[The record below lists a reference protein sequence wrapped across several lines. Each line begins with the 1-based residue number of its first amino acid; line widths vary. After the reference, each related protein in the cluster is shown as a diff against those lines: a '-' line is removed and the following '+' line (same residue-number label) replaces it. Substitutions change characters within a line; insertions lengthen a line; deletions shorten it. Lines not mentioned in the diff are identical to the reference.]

1 MDALDKHIAR
11 RNRQMTL
18 ALTII
23 ASLVAIV
30 VESSVISRV
39 WIHPVSGHSGIG
51 FYEIPVIT
59 ALPLFLC
66 LAMQLGVRK
75 ALKSGDLS
83 LKMANTIGMVGGFLI
98 LTTYQAIGDMMRLIP

>member
-1 MDALDKHIAR
+1 
-11 RNRQMTL
+11 MTL
-18 ALTII
+18 ALTIV

-59 ALPLFLC
+59 ALPLVLC
-66 LAMQLGVRK
+66 LAMQLGVRR
-75 ALKSGDLS
+75 ALKSGDVS
-83 LKMANTIGMVGGFLI
+83 SKIAYTMNTFGGI
-98 LTTYQAIGDMMRLIP
+98 LLLVTYQAIGDMMRLIP